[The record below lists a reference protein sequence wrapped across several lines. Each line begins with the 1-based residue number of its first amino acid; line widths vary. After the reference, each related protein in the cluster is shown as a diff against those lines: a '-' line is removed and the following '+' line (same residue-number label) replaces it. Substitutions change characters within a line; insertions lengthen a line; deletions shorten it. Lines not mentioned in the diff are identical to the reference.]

1 MGPKIPLTAGPI
13 VVGLGLLLATRI
25 ASDQSYWT
33 HVFPGILVMAIG
45 MSLAVAPLTSTVL
58 ASVEK
63 HRMGMASGF
72 NSAVARVGGL
82 IAVAMMGAVLAGSGE
97 AMLAPFSMA
106 LMLMGIIAASGGA
119 AAFFGLHGGW
129 QRSKGDTD

>member
-1 MGPKIPLTAGPI
+1 VPLTVGPI
-13 VVGLGLLLATRI
+13 IVAFGLLLATRI

-33 HVFPGILVMAIG
+33 HAFPGILVMAIG

-63 HRMGMASGF
+63 HRTGLASGF

-82 IAVAMMGAVLAGSGE
+82 IAVALMGAVLANEGE
-97 AMLAPFSMA
+97 AMLAPFAISMVI
-106 LMLMGIIAASGGA
+106 MGIVAALGGFIAFAGLSGR
-119 AAFFGLHGGW
+119 W
-129 QRSKGDTD
+129 QRSIASAAG